1 MESASPDIQYEG
13 TFWIHTKVVNN
24 AQDFRAIKY
33 GGASNQVASSNPPY
47 DPQITSNQGVS
58 SNQPYNSQFIKE
70 TPRRGTTYLQSGCK
84 CDLAYGFIRL
94 AHLYQRKGLHD
105 RAIAFLNKM
114 NKHLGV

>member
-1 MESASPDIQYEG
+1 M
-13 TFWIHTKVVNN
+13 HTKVVNN

-70 TPRRGTTYLQSGCK
+70 TPRRGTTYILKSGFEFHALFRLQGSRMFSQH
-84 CDLAYGFIRL
+84 LAPVG
-94 AHLYQRKGLHD
+94 QQVMPK
-105 RAIAFLNKM
+105 
-114 NKHLGV
+114 